1 MRTMS
6 QDRLIGLHNK
16 TTGSVYI
23 TSKNK
28 KKVERKI
35 TLKKYD
41 KKLRKRVVFGE
52 SKLPLKAIKK

>member
-1 MRTMS
+1 MS

-16 TTGSVYI
+16 ATGTVYL

-35 TLKKYD
+35 SLKKYD

-52 SKLPLKAIKK
+52 VKLPLKKIKK

>member
-1 MRTMS
+1 MS

-16 TTGSVYI
+16 TTGTVYI

-52 SKLPLKAIKK
+52 VKLPLKKIKK